1 MQLSFIQE
9 FRKIQ
14 AFLDSNDKES
24 GLHSFSAGSIPPF
37 GCAEIKKLVSD
48 SNES

>member
-24 GLHSFSAGSIPPF
+24 GLHSFSAGPGLGQFLPLDVQ
-37 GCAEIKKLVSD
+37 KLR
-48 SNES
+48 N